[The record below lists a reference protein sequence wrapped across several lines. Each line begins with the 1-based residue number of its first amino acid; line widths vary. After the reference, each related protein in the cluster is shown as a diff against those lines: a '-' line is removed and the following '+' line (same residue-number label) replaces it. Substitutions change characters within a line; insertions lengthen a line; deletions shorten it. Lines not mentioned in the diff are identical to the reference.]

1 MKDTFIPSKN
11 FIVKKWFLIDAKNQ
25 KLGRLASQISKI
37 LTGKKSLIALVGIIA
52 LLIFSVILLGVF
64 PRNAEKI
71 ELTGKK
77 EKQKV
82 YRNHSG
88 QPGGMRIE
96 TLEKL
101 RQRKPEKIIETAVRG
116 MLPKG
121 SLGRRIFTNLKVYKN
136 EKHPHEAQTPELI
149 NF

>member
-11 FIVKKWFLIDAKNQ
+11 FIEKKWFLIDAKNQ
-25 KLGRLASQISKI
+25 KLGRLASEISKI
-37 LTGKKSLIALVGIIA
+37 LTGKKKPVYTPFLDTGDNII
-52 LLIFSVILLGVF
+52 II
-64 PRNAEKI
+64 NAEKI
-71 ELTGKK
+71 GVTGKK
-77 EKQKV
+77 EKQKI

-121 SLGRRIFTNLKVYKN
+121 SLGKKIFTNLKVYKN
-136 EKHPHEAQTPELI
+136 EKHPHEAQMPELI

>member
-11 FIVKKWFLIDAKNQ
+11 FIEKKWFLIDAKNQ
-25 KLGRLASQISKI
+25 KLGRLASEISKI
-37 LTGKKSLIALVGIIA
+37 LTGKKKLVYTPFLDTGDNII
-52 LLIFSVILLGVF
+52 VI
-64 PRNAEKI
+64 NAEKI
-71 ELTGKK
+71 EVTGKK
-77 EKQKV
+77 EKQKI

-88 QPGGMRIE
+88 QPGGMRTE

-121 SLGRRIFTNLKVYKN
+121 SLGKKIFTNLKVYKN
-136 EKHPHEAQTPELI
+136 EKHPHEAQMPELI

>member
-1 MKDTFIPSKN
+1 
-11 FIVKKWFLIDAKNQ
+11 
-25 KLGRLASQISKI
+25 
-37 LTGKKSLIALVGIIA
+37 
-52 LLIFSVILLGVF
+52 
-64 PRNAEKI
+64 
-71 ELTGKK
+71 
-77 EKQKV
+77 
-82 YRNHSG
+82 
-88 QPGGMRIE
+88 MRIE